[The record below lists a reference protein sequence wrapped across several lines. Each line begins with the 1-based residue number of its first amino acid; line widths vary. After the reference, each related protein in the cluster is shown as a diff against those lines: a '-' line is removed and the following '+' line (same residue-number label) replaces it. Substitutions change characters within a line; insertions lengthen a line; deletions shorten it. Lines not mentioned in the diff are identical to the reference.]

1 MSKDLVTLKLNV
13 PAVADDVLSQVEEV
27 SKGADFI
34 PRLQLIGKGK
44 YVDTNKIGPGRWGVP
59 QAGGEE
65 VTDLGESIDVIPLAA
80 RPKAMDVSDTEAII
94 TVYDT
99 QNPEFKRIIEAPK
112 NSGCMWGPTYL
123 VYERS
128 SKSFYELFFGNASGR
143 AEAGKLR
150 PFLPKDGQVSAATL
164 NIRYKPSK
172 TFGGWHVPVIVKC
185 TMPFKDLPP
194 IEEINA
200 TIEKFMSIEPS
211 VEKAPEQTPQQAQ
224 RAR

>member
-1 MSKDLVTLKLNV
+1 MSNELVTLKLNV
-13 PAVADDVLSQVEEV
+13 PAVADDVMSQVEEV

-34 PRLQLIGKGK
+34 PRLQLISKGK
-44 YVDTNKIGPGRWGVP
+44 YVNTNKISPGHWGVP
-59 QAGGEE
+59 QVGGEE
-65 VTDLGESIDVIPLAA
+65 VADLGTSIDVIPLAA
-80 RPKAMDVSDTEAII
+80 RPKAMDVSDTDAII

-150 PFLPKDGQVSAATL
+150 PFLPNDGKVSVATL
-164 NIRYKPSK
+164 NIRYKSSK
-172 TFGGWHVPVIVKC
+172 SFSGWHVPVIVKC
-185 TMPFKDLPP
+185 MMPFKELPP
-194 IEEINA
+194 IEKIND
-200 TIEKFMSIEPS
+200 TIQKFMSTEPV
-211 VEKAPEQTPQQAQ
+211 VEKAPEQETK